1 MLRQNRSKV
10 APTKAD
16 WAGAEPRPG
25 SSSDNEGVGSS
36 RRNSSFVSIPVQRDE
51 RKTSAALAVSTRTP
65 ADDADE
71 NGERRRVCLC
81 TNRAITDFMQQRMHA
96 WQPLLSP
103 ERTVGI
109 FGLAAIILLAL
120 GVLILVTSN
129 HILECKVDYTDDV
142 GVRDIIEI
150 DSRHCTDTQVTELTG
165 SLYFFYELTNYYQNH
180 RRYLKSRSD
189 SQLQG
194 KVYTSASEVK
204 TACDPRYRA
213 SDGRVLDPCGLN
225 ALSVFTDSF
234 ELLRK
239 TADGKF
245 QVIPMD
251 ETRDTICWHFDLDSR
266 FKNPS
271 KEEREKH
278 ASSVDFW
285 LFEPEMRKALHMD
298 VPGVGEGVENSHF
311 IVWMREAAL
320 PNFRKVY
327 GKVEV
332 TPLKLPIYVN
342 IAGDTYDVKSFGGR
356 KYIVISQA
364 SWLGGRNAFLGIFYI
379 VVGSVCLAV
388 CLILWYAQVQNPR
401 RMGDIL
407 WLRKA
412 LYAGS

>member
-1 MLRQNRSKV
+1 M
-10 APTKAD
+10 
-16 WAGAEPRPG
+16 
-25 SSSDNEGVGSS
+25 
-36 RRNSSFVSIPVQRDE
+36 
-51 RKTSAALAVSTRTP
+51 
-65 ADDADE
+65 
-71 NGERRRVCLC
+71 CLC
-81 TNRAITDFMQQRMHA
+81 SNRAFTNFMQQRMQA

-103 ERTVGI
+103 TRTAGI
-109 FGLAAIILLAL
+109 IGLASVILLSL
-120 GVLILVTSN
+120 GVLILATSN
-129 HILECKVDYTDDV
+129 SILECKVDYTDDV

-150 DSRHCTDTQVTELTG
+150 DSRHCTDSQVTELSG

-194 KVYTSASEVK
+194 KVYTTTGDVK
-204 TACDPRYRA
+204 TACSPRYLA
-213 SDGRVLDPCGLN
+213 SDGRILDPCGLN

-239 TADGKF
+239 RSEGRYE
-245 QVIPMD
+245 VIPMD

-271 KEEREKH
+271 KEEREKY

-285 LFEPEMRKALHMD
+285 LFEPAMRKALHMD

-320 PNFRKVY
+320 PNFRKIY
-327 GKVEV
+327 GKVEE

-342 IAGDTYDVKSFGGR
+342 ITGDTYDVKSFGGR
-356 KYIVISQA
+356 KYVVISQA
-364 SWLGGRNAFLGIFYI
+364 SWLGGRNALLGIFYI
-379 VVGSVCLAV
+379 VVGAV
-388 CLILWYAQVQNPR
+388 CLVVCLVIMYAQAQNPR
-401 RMGDIL
+401 RMGDIS

-412 LYAGS
+412 LYAEG